1 MRQDIVHG
9 VGAWALNG
17 TQLLLK
23 VELNLR
29 EFQLGQKQWRN
40 GIFFFPLSNLFL
52 VMISFS
58 VFCCRSNRNYDNNL
72 QRPYFVSH
80 CSSHIEILLI
90 IKFIALN
97 MSIPRLMKGLMML
110 GMFRLT

>member
-1 MRQDIVHG
+1 MRVST
-9 VGAWALNG
+9 GAETMEKRYL
-17 TQLLLK
+17 
-23 VELNLR
+23 
-29 EFQLGQKQWRN
+29 
-40 GIFFFPLSNLFL
+40 FPPSNLFL

-58 VFCCRSNRNYDNNL
+58 VFCCRSNRNYDNK
-72 QRPYFVSH
+72 RPYFVTH

-110 GMFRLT
+110 RMFRLT